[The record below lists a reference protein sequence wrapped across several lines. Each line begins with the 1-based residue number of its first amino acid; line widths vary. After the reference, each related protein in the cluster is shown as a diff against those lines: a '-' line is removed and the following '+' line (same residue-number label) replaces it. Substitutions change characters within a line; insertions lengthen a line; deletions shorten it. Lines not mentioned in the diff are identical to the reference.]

1 MNENII
7 DSLFMIIQS
16 IGLEV
21 TKIITK

>member
-21 TKIITK
+21 TKIIKK